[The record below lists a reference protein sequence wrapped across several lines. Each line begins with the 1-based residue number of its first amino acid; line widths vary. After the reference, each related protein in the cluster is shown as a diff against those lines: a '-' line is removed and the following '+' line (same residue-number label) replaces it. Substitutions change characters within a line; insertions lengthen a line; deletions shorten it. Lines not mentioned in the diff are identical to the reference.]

1 MVENV
6 WGLVAVL
13 VFYVVILVIGIVSG
27 RKQLSRN
34 SKADTTETMLAGR
47 DIGMVSTNKIY
58 FISFVFRMF
67 YAVEVWLF
75 LRVPCPLCHFATR
88 SCNISHTTYV
98 TLAYYIMF
106 VTLVKLYKLC
116 KLGKEKKLCSLITD
130 MALHFAI
137 L

>member
-47 DIGMVSTNKIY
+47 DIGMVSRHKIY

-75 LRVPCPLCHFATR
+75 LLVPCPLCHFATR
-88 SCNISHTTYV
+88 SCNIVTYHICHIGILHNV
-98 TLAYYIMF
+98 CNIGQTLQVVQAWKRKE
-106 VTLVKLYKLC
+106 TLLADY
-116 KLGKEKKLCSLITD
+116 
-130 MALHFAI
+130 
-137 L
+137 